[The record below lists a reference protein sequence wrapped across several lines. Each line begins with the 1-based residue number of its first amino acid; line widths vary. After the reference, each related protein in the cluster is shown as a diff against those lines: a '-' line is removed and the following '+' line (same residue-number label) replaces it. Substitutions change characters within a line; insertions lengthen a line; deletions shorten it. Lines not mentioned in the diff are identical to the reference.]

1 MRYDVAIIGAG
12 VVGAL
17 TARELSRYQLKVALL
32 EKESDVAGGAS
43 RANSGIVHGGFDP
56 VPGTKKAK
64 MNVRGT
70 AMMPALAKE
79 LGVQFRQN
87 GSIVLAFSDEE
98 MAHVRKLYDRGIEN
112 GVPGLSIL
120 SAEELH
126 KMEPNVSEKAVGA
139 LLCTSAGIICPY
151 SLTIAAAGNAM
162 DNGVAL
168 FCDFAVDAIDK
179 TEDGFII
186 HAGEKTLEAAYVVNC
201 AGLFG
206 DRIAKMVGDDRYE
219 IVAKKGEYMLL
230 DHTAASR
237 ANATLFQVPT
247 AAGKGVLVSPTAHN
261 NLLVGPTSVAIDDK
275 CCRDTTPEGLDA
287 IRAAA
292 AKTMAD
298 IPYRQVIT
306 SFTGLRAALVGAED
320 FVIEASVASPRF
332 VQAVGI
338 ESPGLSSAPAIAEEL
353 VRLLRDG
360 GLVTEEKADWDGTR
374 ASYHRFGEMSDEE
387 KNELIAREPAY
398 GHVIC
403 RCETITE
410 GEILEA
416 IRRNPKA
423 RTMDAV
429 KRRVRAGMGRCQGG
443 FCSSYVSELIARE
456 HGIPETEVT
465 KCGGNS
471 RLLFGETKGGN

>member
-1 MRYDVAIIGAG
+1 MKYDVAIIGAG

-17 TARELSRYQLKVALL
+17 TARELSRYRLKVVLL

-56 VPGTKKAK
+56 VPGTKKAYL
-64 MNVRGT
+64 NVRGT

-79 LGVQFRQN
+79 LGVAFRQN

-98 MAHVRKLYDRGIEN
+98 MEHVKKLYDRGVAN

-120 SAEELH
+120 DAKTLH
-126 KMEPNVSEKAVGA
+126 EMEPNVSEKAIGA

-162 DNGVAL
+162 DNGVEL
-168 FCDFAVDAIDK
+168 LCDFAVDAIEK
-179 TEDGFII
+179 KENSFVIRS
-186 HAGEKTLEAAYVVNC
+186 GERAVEASYVVNC

-206 DRIAKMVGDDRYE
+206 DRIAAMVGDDRYK
-219 IVAKKGEYMLL
+219 IVPRKGEYMLL

-275 CCRDTTPEGLDA
+275 CCRDTTPDGLDA

-320 FVIEASVASPRF
+320 FVIEASTASPRF
-332 VQAVGI
+332 VQAIGI
-338 ESPGLSSAPAIAEEL
+338 ESPGLSSAPAIAKEL
-353 VRLLRDG
+353 VSLLREA
-360 GLVTEEKADWDGTR
+360 GLATEEKPEWNGTR
-374 ASYHRFGEMSDEE
+374 PSYHCFGEMSDEE
-387 KNELIAREPAY
+387 KNALIAREPTY

-471 RLLFGETKGGN
+471 RLLFGETKEGN